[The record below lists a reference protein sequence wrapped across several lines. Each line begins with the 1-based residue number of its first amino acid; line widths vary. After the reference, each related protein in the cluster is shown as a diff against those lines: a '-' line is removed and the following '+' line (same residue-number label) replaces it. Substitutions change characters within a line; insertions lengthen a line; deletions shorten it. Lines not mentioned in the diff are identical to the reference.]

1 MPSTEWWGALF
12 GSIDSKDTS
21 GFLDFLAEDAEF
33 RFGNGPSAHGR
44 DAVGA
49 AVNLF
54 FEAIRASEHDL
65 VKNWHDDES
74 AVCEG
79 RVRYTRHDGS
89 EVTLPFVDVLH
100 MRGDKVARY
109 YIYMDVSPLFRT

>member
-1 MPSTEWWGALF
+1 MPSTEWWSTLLR
-12 GSIDSKDTS
+12 SIDRKDTP
-21 GFLDFLAEDAEF
+21 GFLDFLADDAEF

-49 AVNLF
+49 AVDGF
-54 FEAIRASEHDL
+54 FKSIRASEHDL
-65 VKNWHDDES
+65 LKHWQDDES

-89 EVTLPFVDVLH
+89 QITLPFVDVLH

-109 YIYMDVSPLFRT
+109 YIYIDASPLFST